1 MPKIP
6 SIDIQRRLENTILP
20 LMPFLRRIL
29 WEEQSENRRENWL
42 RSTAAIYDESKT
54 VTVMYDRNESAR
66 VKTENRINIL
76 SKQTH
81 LWAICG
87 LWTAVV
93 IAGVQSRSDLEQC

>member
-1 MPKIP
+1 MVFLYAKC
-6 SIDIQRRLENTILP
+6 QKFHP
-20 LMPFLRRIL
+20 LTFNVDLKT
-29 WEEQSENRRENWL
+29 QRENWL

-66 VKTENRINIL
+66 VKTENRIKIL